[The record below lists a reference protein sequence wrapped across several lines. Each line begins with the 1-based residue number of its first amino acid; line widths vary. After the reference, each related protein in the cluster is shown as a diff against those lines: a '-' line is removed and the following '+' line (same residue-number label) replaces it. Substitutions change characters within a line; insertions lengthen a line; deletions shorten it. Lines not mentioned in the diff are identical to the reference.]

1 MKEYAPAKI
10 NLFLDVIRKREDGYH
25 DLGTVFQTVDAGDT
39 LTLEARND
47 GVITLEYNQLQ
58 DYPKESDLVYKAA
71 VALKNYAVGMVS
83 GSENSPEEKQQA
95 ENLGA
100 DLYLEKVMPLGAGL
114 GGGSADAAATLRGLN
129 RLWNLNLSATTLE
142 EIGAKLGA
150 DVPFLVRGGTAFAEG
165 IGERL
170 TFKSPLQLSGDEHL
184 LIATPLDAV
193 PTKDAYAGVPKSGP
207 DRWEAYKAIYNSK
220 FKIQNDGGG
229 ATSNEVCAASR
240 LGTVSGNEIDQ
251 LADLITFNAFETS
264 VFPKHPLVASMK
276 EEFVKLGARATL
288 MSGSGASVF
297 GIFPSRESAERA
309 SEALKSISRYRKVT
323 RFFTGFVL

>member
-47 GVITLEYNQLQ
+47 GVITLEYNQPQ

-83 GSENSPEEKQQA
+83 GSENTPEEKLQA

-170 TFKSPLQLSGDEHL
+170 TFKNPLQLSGDEHL

-207 DRWEAYKAIYNSK
+207 DRWENFKGIMNAECRMQNSD
-220 FKIQNDGGG
+220 FL
-229 ATSNEVCAASR
+229 VR
-240 LGTVSGNEIDQ
+240 LVN
-251 LADLITFNAFETS
+251 FNAFETS

-323 RFFTGFVL
+323 RFFTGFAL

>member
-1 MKEYAPAKI
+1 MAMKEYAPAKI

-47 GVITLEYNQLQ
+47 GVITLEYNQPQ

-83 GSENSPEEKQQA
+83 GSENTPEEKQQV
-95 ENLGA
+95 ENLGV

-165 IGERL
+165 IGELL

-207 DRWEAYKAIYNSK
+207 DRWENFKGIMNAECRMQNSD
-220 FKIQNDGGG
+220 FL
-229 ATSNEVCAASR
+229 VR
-240 LGTVSGNEIDQ
+240 LVN
-251 LADLITFNAFETS
+251 FNAFETS

-323 RFFTGFVL
+323 RFFAGFAL

>member
-47 GVITLEYNQLQ
+47 GVITLEYNQPQ

-83 GSENSPEEKQQA
+83 GSENTPEEKLQA

-129 RLWNLNLSATTLE
+129 RLWNLNLPATTLE

-170 TFKSPLQLSGDEHL
+170 TFKNPLQLSGDEHL

-207 DRWEAYKAIYNSK
+207 DRWENFKGIMNAECRMQNSD
-220 FKIQNDGGG
+220 FL
-229 ATSNEVCAASR
+229 VR
-240 LGTVSGNEIDQ
+240 LVN
-251 LADLITFNAFETS
+251 FNAFETS

-323 RFFTGFVL
+323 RFFTGFAL